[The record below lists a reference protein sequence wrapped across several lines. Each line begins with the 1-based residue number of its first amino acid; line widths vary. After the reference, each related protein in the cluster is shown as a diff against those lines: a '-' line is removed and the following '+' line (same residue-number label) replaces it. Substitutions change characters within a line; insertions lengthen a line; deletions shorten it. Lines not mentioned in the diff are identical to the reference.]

1 MSSLFLDDRRHCQAR
16 KKVKSLFV
24 FLMVFESLFAS
35 TEIDSDT
42 IQQPEISSSAFTKFM
57 EFQGRGSSQGAA
69 CYGDYLFVG
78 NRGNRTIDVYDLA
91 QRSSVGSI
99 SVPGSHPHCHANT
112 LNFGTQFYQKGDE
125 FPLLYISSGERLDE
139 AIDQSN
145 IFVYRIEKYIT
156 PSKQISFRASLVQ
169 TIDLVNFYTW
179 TECITS
185 REDSSLWIRCV
196 RNGKMTFLKYPEPE
210 AAKQHVTFT
219 PTDPEIVD
227 SIQVNGIKA
236 LLHIQGMLCEDGY
249 ITYATGMPYEVPYWA
264 AINLQS
270 KNYEYLVNLYEVEG
284 FDKHTHRGLQ
294 WEPEYVFT
302 YKGDYYLGF
311 RKFIYKMDIEKV
323 KQANYYY
330 HRYMLAQ

>member
-1 MSSLFLDDRRHCQAR
+1 MRHYHVS
-16 KKVKSLFV
+16 KKAKVLLVFFFV
-24 FLMVFESLFAS
+24 FKSIIAS
-35 TEIDSDT
+35 SIMDGDT
-42 IQQPEISSSAFTKFM
+42 IQQLEISSSAFTKFM

-78 NRGNRTIDVYDLA
+78 IRGNRTIDVYDLGKK
-91 QRSSVGSI
+91 SLVGTI
-99 SVPGSHPHCHANT
+99 AVPGSHPHCHANT
-112 LNFGTQFYQKGDE
+112 LNFGTQFYKKDDE
-125 FPLLYISSGERLDE
+125 FPLLYVSSGERLDE
-139 AIDQSN
+139 SKDQSKV
-145 IFVYRIEKYIT
+145 FVYRIEKNIA
-156 PSKQISFRASLVQ
+156 SLEKISFHASLVQ
-169 TIDLVNFYTW
+169 TIDLDNFYTW

-185 REDSSLWIRCV
+185 RADSTLWIRCV

-210 AAKQHVTFT
+210 VSKTHVTFT
-219 PTDPEIVD
+219 PTDSVIID

-264 AINLQS
+264 AISLES

-311 RKFIYKMDIEKV
+311 RKFIYKMDLEKV

-330 HRYMLAQ
+330 HRYMLAH

>member
-1 MSSLFLDDRRHCQAR
+1 MRLCFSLILGLAFHSVWGQIEDVAD
-16 KKVKSLFV
+16 SLGV
-24 FLMVFESLFAS
+24 LKN
-35 TEIDSDT
+35 T
-42 IQQPEISSSAFTKFM
+42 AFTKFM

-78 NRGNRTIDVYDLA
+78 NVTNKVVDVYDLV
-91 QRSSVGSI
+91 QKCFICSI
-99 SVPGSHPHCHANT
+99 SMPGSHPRFHANT
-112 LNFGTQFYQKGDE
+112 LNFGTQFYQESDE
-125 FPLLYISSGERLDE
+125 FPLLYICSGYRLDE
-139 AIDQSN
+139 TKDISN
-145 IFVYRIEKYIT
+145 VFVYRLEK
-156 PSKQISFRASLVQ
+156 KCAEKMKISFHASLVQ
-169 TIDLVNFYTW
+169 IIDLEGFKIW
-179 TECITS
+179 TESITDNES
-185 REDSSLWIRCV
+185 NALWIRCT
-196 RNGKMTFLKYPEPE
+196 RNHKMTFLKYPQPD
-210 AAKQHVTFT
+210 AHKSHVTLT
-219 PTDPEIVD
+219 PNDLEILD
-227 SIQVNGIKA
+227 TIQVDDIKA
-236 LLHIQGMLCEDGY
+236 LIHIQGMLCEDGY

-323 KQANYYY
+323 RQANYYY